1 MNTNDKKIYNTIKD
15 YIVMSLGLMLYVVS
29 WRGFIY
35 SHDITSGGLAG
46 FSSVISWAMQIDVSW
61 PYNIINIALMVLAI
75 VLIGWK
81 FTVKTT
87 YSVIF
92 FAIFLPLSK
101 EFITAP
107 FLQNDTAL
115 AVILGSMG
123 IGSALGIVF
132 SVNGSTGGTDIIA
145 MIINKYRS
153 VTIGR
158 ALIYIDA
165 FILFLSYLLFRDID
179 KLVYSIVQ
187 VTVTNLTV
195 DFYLN
200 GYRQSI
206 QFFII
211 SNKYEEISKRII
223 TEVNRGCTVLDGK
236 GAFSGNE
243 VNIIMVIAKKTEAG
257 IIFRIVKEVDPK
269 AFISQSLVRGVYGQ
283 GFDAIKAPKEK
294 KKKGAAVQNTTPEA
308 TATTTNIEA

>member
-1 MNTNDKKIYNTIKD
+1 
-15 YIVMSLGLMLYVVS
+15 MSLGLLVYIVS

-46 FSSVISWAMQIDVSW
+46 FASVVSWALNVDVSW
-61 PYNIINIALMVLAI
+61 PYNIVNIALMIIAI
-75 VLIGWK
+75 ILIGWK
-81 FTVKTT
+81 FTMKTT
-87 YSVIF
+87 FSVICLG
-92 FAIFLPLSK
+92 IFLPLSAQV
-101 EFITAP
+101 IRTP
-107 FLQNDTAL
+107 FLQDDPAL

-145 MIINKYRS
+145 TIINKYKS

-165 FILFLSYLLFRDID
+165 VILLASYFLFKDID

-211 SNKYEEISKRII
+211 SNKYEEISQRIMN
-223 TEVNRGCTVLDGK
+223 EVNRGCTVLNGK
-236 GAFSGNE
+236 GAFSNSD
-243 VNIIMVIAKKTEAG
+243 VNILMVIAKKTEAG
-257 IIFRIVKEVDPK
+257 IIFRIVKEVDPR
-269 AFISQSLVRGVYGQ
+269 AFLSQSVVRGVYGQ
-283 GFDAIKAPKEK
+283 GFDAIKAPKAK
-294 KKKGAAVQNTTPEA
+294 KTREADEMESTTAEA
-308 TATTTNIEA
+308 

>member
-1 MNTNDKKIYNTIKD
+1 
-15 YIVMSLGLMLYVVS
+15 MSLGLLVYIVS

-46 FSSVISWAMQIDVSW
+46 FASVVSWALNVDVSW
-61 PYNIINIALMVLAI
+61 PYNIVNIALMIIAI
-75 VLIGWK
+75 ILIGWK
-81 FTVKTT
+81 FTMKTT
-87 YSVIF
+87 FSVICLG
-92 FAIFLPLSK
+92 IFLPLSAQV
-101 EFITAP
+101 IRTP
-107 FLQNDTAL
+107 FLQDDPAL

-145 MIINKYRS
+145 TIINKYKS

-165 FILFLSYLLFRDID
+165 VILLASYFLFKDID

-211 SNKYEEISKRII
+211 SNKYEEISQRIMN
-223 TEVNRGCTVLDGK
+223 EVNRGCTVLNGK
-236 GAFSGNE
+236 GAFSNSD
-243 VNIIMVIAKKTEAG
+243 VNILMVIAKKTEAG
-257 IIFRIVKEVDPK
+257 IIFRIVKEVDPR
-269 AFISQSLVRGVYGQ
+269 AFLSQSVVRGVYGQ
-283 GFDAIKAPKEK
+283 GFDAIKAPKAK
-294 KKKGAAVQNTTPEA
+294 KTRETDEMES
-308 TATTTNIEA
+308 TTTEA